1 MALNLKA
8 EIQKEKDSSKQQKSD
23 KDYSINKIMSGL
35 RTMILDS
42 YSSGMDSFKDNID
55 AIYDASVLDS
65 LIQDF
70 PNFESVL
77 LLTNDVRVA
86 HFLIDRDRN

>member
-8 EIQKEKDSSKQQKSD
+8 EIQKEKQNSKQQVQD

-42 YSSGMDSFKDNID
+42 YSNGMESFKDNID
-55 AIYDASVLDS
+55 ALYDPSILDG

-70 PNFESVL
+70 PKFESGL
-77 LLTNDVRVA
+77 LLTNEVNSD
-86 HFLIDRDRN
+86 D